1 MNKFLFIDFLY
12 YWIFYLSFKLYL
24 KIIKVVIKSNTL
36 SLIRNL
42 KNNDSTSKRNN
53 SHFSPTFTYEF
64 LVLNDSLFEF

>member
-24 KIIKVVIKSNTL
+24 KIIKLVIKSNTL